1 MKTIIAIITA
11 LLLITACATAC
22 ADLYPETAKVIEV
35 NYNEDTVTVETF
47 TGFLFSFEGVED
59 WAEGDCCALIM
70 DDFGTAEISDDLIV
84 SARYSGWDLVNW
96 ME

>member
-1 MKTIIAIITA
+1 MKKMLILMVA
-11 LLLITACATAC
+11 LMMVVPAAHAE
-22 ADLYPETAKVIEV
+22 LYPMTARVYMVDEFT
-35 NYNEDTVTVETF
+35 DTVTVETF

>member
-1 MKTIIAIITA
+1 MKKMMILILILMMIAPVA
-11 LLLITACATAC
+11 HAE
-22 ADLYPETAKVIEV
+22 LYPMTARVYMVDEFT
-35 NYNEDTVTVETF
+35 DTVTVETF
-47 TGFLFSFEGVED
+47 MGFLFSFEGVED

-70 DDFGTAEISDDLIV
+70 DDCGTAGISDDLIV